1 MVAKLLPA
9 VAAGLVAFLVSAL
22 SHQFARGFEDGVL
35 VSGGGTA
42 LTIVGSGWG
51 WLAGVVIFLI
61 AAAAAILARR
71 AGRMWWLAFSAT
83 VAALAVAGSVIR
95 ILVAST
101 DAPTPLLVTW
111 LIAGAAEPLT
121 WAVAGLGVGLTIFGR
136 RAAAS
141 PPQ

>member
-51 WLAGVVIFLI
+51 WLAGVVIVVI
-61 AAAAAILARR
+61 AAAAATLVVRWHRIA
-71 AGRMWWLAFSAT
+71 WLGFAAT
-83 VAALAVAGSVIR
+83 VLALAVVGVVIR
-95 ILVAST
+95 VVTPAAET
-101 DAPTPLLVTW
+101 GPPAPALW
-111 LIAGAAEPLT
+111 LIDGAAEPLT
-121 WAVAGLGVGLTIFGR
+121 WAMAGIALALGLRTPAPR
-136 RAAAS
+136 
-141 PPQ
+141 